1 MTWKTRLPLLA
12 ESVIPLS
19 LCGALMD
26 HVKSET
32 ARPRTFQGVVDEAL
46 RKSEYVEIPPTLEE
60 AVIAHCVPYI
70 RDHFQAVPKRIPTQ
84 PAVVYRYGPGV
95 GFVAHHD
102 EVTDVERER
111 ARTNGQPVVGGDLTL
126 LVWLNTPDS
135 YSGGELFFEN
145 PAQEIKP
152 PCGTLVAFPATRDHI
167 HGVRPIT
174 RGERITLVIRTD
186 AESLEGRRA
195 AAITVEGVPAHR

>member
-1 MTWKTRLPLLA
+1 MTWKSRLPLVV
-12 ESVIPLS
+12 ESAIPLS
-19 LCGALMD
+19 LCGTLMD
-26 HVKSET
+26 RMKNQT
-32 ARPRTFQGVVDEAL
+32 ARPRTYRGVIDETL
-46 RKSEYVEIPPTLEE
+46 RKSEYVEIPPHHLEG
-60 AVIAHCVPYI
+60 AVVSHCAAHLRSHFGIA
-70 RDHFQAVPKRIPTQ
+70 PKRIPTQ

-102 EVTDVERER
+102 EVTDIERER

-135 YSGGELFFEN
+135 YGGGELFFES

-174 RGERITLVIRTD
+174 RGERVTLVVRID
-186 AESLEGRRA
+186 AER
-195 AAITVEGVPAHR
+195 P

>member
-1 MTWKTRLPLLA
+1 MTWKSRLPLVA
-12 ESVIPLS
+12 ESAIPLS

-26 HVKSET
+26 HAKNH
-32 ARPRTFQGVVDEAL
+32 AGHPRTYQGVIDESL
-46 RKSEYVEIPPTLEE
+46 RKSEYVEVPTRLHE
-60 AVIAHCVPYI
+60 AVISHCAAHL
-70 RDHFQAVPKRIPTQ
+70 RSHFEIAPTRIPTQ

-102 EVTDVERER
+102 EVTDIERER
-111 ARTNGQPVVGGDLTL
+111 ARTNGQPVVGGDITL
-126 LVWLNTPDS
+126 VIWLNTPDS
-135 YSGGELFFEN
+135 YGGGELFFEN

-174 RGERITLVIRTD
+174 RGERVTLVIRVS
-186 AESLEGRRA
+186 AERL
-195 AAITVEGVPAHR
+195 

>member
-1 MTWKTRLPLLA
+1 MTWKSRLPLVA
-12 ESVIPLS
+12 ESAIPLS

-26 HVKSET
+26 HVKNHT
-32 ARPRTFQGVVDEAL
+32 ARPRTYQGVIDESL
-46 RKSEYVEIPPTLEE
+46 RKSEYVEIPTHLEG
-60 AVIAHCVPYI
+60 AVISHCATHL
-70 RDHFQAVPKRIPTQ
+70 RGHFEIAPQRISTQ

-102 EVTDVERER
+102 EVTDIERER

-126 LVWLNTPDS
+126 VIWLNTPDS
-135 YSGGELFFEN
+135 YGGGELFFEN

-174 RGERITLVIRTD
+174 SGERVTLVVRID
-186 AESLEGRRA
+186 AECL
-195 AAITVEGVPAHR
+195 

>member
-1 MTWKTRLPLLA
+1 MTWKSRLPLVV
-12 ESVIPLS
+12 ESAIPLS

-26 HVKSET
+26 HVKNQT
-32 ARPRTFQGVVDEAL
+32 ARPRTYQGVIDESL
-46 RKSEYVEIPPTLEE
+46 RKSEYVEVPAHLEE
-60 AVIAHCVPYI
+60 AVISRCATHL
-70 RDHFQAVPKRIPTQ
+70 RGHFEIVPKRIPTQ
-84 PAVVYRYGPGV
+84 PSVVYRYGAGV

-102 EVTDVERER
+102 EVTDIERER

-126 LVWLNTPDS
+126 VVWLNTPDS
-135 YSGGELFFEN
+135 YGGGELFFEN

-174 RGERITLVIRTD
+174 RGERVTLVVRTD
-186 AESLEGRRA
+186 AERL
-195 AAITVEGVPAHR
+195 